1 MRLFGEA
8 DYHFIERRK
17 RAYRVSTAAMLAGIV
32 TMVIN
37 IATRGTWQNY
47 GVDFTGRPWLAS
59 TWRTSPSPVGT
70 LC

>member
-8 DYHFIERRK
+8 DHHYH
-17 RAYRVSTAAMLAGIV
+17 RAPQARVHGLYGGMLAGIV

-37 IATRGTWQNY
+37 IATLGTWQNC

-59 TWRTSPSPVGT
+59 TWRTSP
-70 LC
+70 